1 MNWKTTTAA
10 ILAILAAIAAG
21 VASVLDEDPST
32 IADWGAMG
40 AAVLAGFGLIFAKDA
55 SNDGG

>member
-10 ILAILAAIAAG
+10 ILAICAAIAAG
-21 VASVLDEDPST
+21 IAAYLDNDAST

-55 SNDGG
+55 DNGNG